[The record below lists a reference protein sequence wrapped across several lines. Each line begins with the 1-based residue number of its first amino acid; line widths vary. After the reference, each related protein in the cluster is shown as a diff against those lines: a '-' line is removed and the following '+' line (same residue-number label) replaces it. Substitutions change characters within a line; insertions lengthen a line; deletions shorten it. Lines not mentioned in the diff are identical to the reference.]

1 MSGREYRNIG
11 KTECEEA
18 GKVWVEAHMRSMTY
32 VHGYCRD
39 RTKEEIDRMSSEE
52 RKMFEKKSPSLKGY
66 YEGKG
71 PDPLEAINEILR
83 SMDLPYDGGG
93 DEFEYELPNGDYTMS
108 EDAVEK
114 AGSATFITTVY
125 KNGRTYSLA
134 GSVHRK
140 NGKWIAGAE
149 SEEAEF

>member
-1 MSGREYRNIG
+1 MSGKEYMHMG
-11 KTECEEA
+11 KRECEEA

-32 VHGYCRD
+32 IHAYCRD
-39 RTKEEIDRMSSEE
+39 RTHEEIDRMSPSERRE
-52 RKMFEKKSPSLKGY
+52 FEKKSPNLKGH

-71 PDPLEAINEILR
+71 SDPLEAINEILR
-83 SMDLPYDGGG
+83 NMDLPYNGGG

-114 AGSATFITTVY
+114 AGSATFTTTVY
-125 KNGRTYSLA
+125 KNGRTYNLG

-149 SEEAEF
+149 SEEVEF